1 MKKQRISVVFLFL
14 LVFLSACTQQPT
26 QDPNFIYTVVAGTQ
40 EAAAYQ
46 TKVARSSFTST
57 PTLATLRPTITPYPT
72 GTTFVYRTNTP
83 EPSPT
88 LSPTPYIRT
97 TWPDWKTGE
106 VIRVRGIPG
115 TNKLFSSLKGLQ
127 VIVVRK
133 NGVKLRS
140 TPNKVVGGPVEEEGS
155 AFTLTGI
162 MNKNSEY
169 GWLFVQV
176 IAADGKTYWVGGSLD
191 DKNEEANADP
201 RVSLAFY
208 YPKLTPTAIV
218 TPSATP

>member
-1 MKKQRISVVFLFL
+1 MILSVFM
-14 LVFLSACTQQPT
+14 FLSACTQQATP
-26 QDPNFIYTVVAGTQ
+26 DPNFVYTAVAGTQ

-46 TKVARSSFTST
+46 TKLARSAYTST

-83 EPSPT
+83 APSPT
-88 LSPTPYIRT
+88 LTLTPYLRT
-97 TWPDWKTGE
+97 TWPDWKTGD
-106 VIRVRGIPG
+106 VVRVRGVPG
-115 TNKLFSSLKGLQ
+115 TNKLFSGLKGLQ

-162 MNKNSEY
+162 MNKNPEY

-176 IAADGKTYWVGGSLD
+176 IAANGKTYWVGGSVD
-191 DKNEEANADP
+191 SENEEANADP
-201 RVSLAFY
+201 RISLEFY
-208 YPKLTPTAIV
+208 YPNLTPTLV
-218 TPSATP
+218 GTQTPAQ